1 MRGNA
6 NSRHLPV
13 KVTAVPTKARR
24 LPVKVTHTVV
34 PLVVPAA
41 PLPRRKSATIDYAE
55 VVREAKSI
63 LAQDRV
69 EPGASHR

>member
-13 KVTAVPTKARR
+13 KVPVRTKARR

-41 PLPRRKSATIDYAE
+41 TSAAQVRDHRLRIGRPRGEEHPRP
-55 VVREAKSI
+55 
-63 LAQDRV
+63 DRI
-69 EPGASHR
+69 EPGAGHP